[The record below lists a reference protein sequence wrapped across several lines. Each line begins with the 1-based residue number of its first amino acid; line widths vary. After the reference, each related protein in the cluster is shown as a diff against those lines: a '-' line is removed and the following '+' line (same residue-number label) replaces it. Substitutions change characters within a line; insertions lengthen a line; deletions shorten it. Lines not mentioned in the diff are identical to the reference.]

1 MTMPAIVWFF
11 IFLLAID
18 VAATIV
24 CVIKGRFLSALLG
37 VAAIGSAIWAFID
50 IQNYVALS
58 NFPDLA
64 YGFGVFVF
72 VSLPLSLI
80 VIIGALRQAK
90 TWSSWAA
97 RQIAK
102 VDKLVADAGEHLD
115 PDEQV
120 LITADAFRA
129 TTEALL
135 RSGRSGVLIATDQRL
150 FFYVNKMT
158 GFDLESIPY
167 ETISSIEPVEEGGG
181 ALKFDSSGK
190 MLLIFIHDKNLDE
203 FVATVQSRMD
213 EA

>member
-24 CVIKGRFLSALLG
+24 CVLKGRFFSAFFG
-37 VAAIGSAIWAFID
+37 VGAIGSLVWAFISL
-50 IQNYVALS
+50 ATFESSGGFL
-58 NFPDLA
+58 DLPV
-64 YGFGVFVF
+64 GVLGLPA
-72 VSLPLSLI
+72 SLPLSLI

-97 RQIAK
+97 RQIAN